1 MHSPDHPRR
10 SSRPHGRSEMLTC
23 GGAPART
30 TGRSCMYAVE
40 PPALSCRRI
49 GRHAI
54 GPLLLHSAAL
64 AAIGATPCAPTPP
77 RRGSGLGLAAP
88 SLLLSAATRELELRL
103 LTTVALSS
111 SHRLGKRRGE
121 CRPTSHKRKNRH
133 RLMGP
138 IYQNKSR
145 GLVVGACCW
154 S

>member
-1 MHSPDHPRR
+1 
-10 SSRPHGRSEMLTC
+10 MLTC

-30 TGRSCMYAVE
+30 TGRSCTYAVE
-40 PPALSCRRI
+40 PAALSCRR
-49 GRHAI
+49 AI

-77 RRGSGLGLAAP
+77 RRGRGLRLAAP

-103 LTTVALSS
+103 LTTVALIS

-138 IYQNKSR
+138 IY
-145 GLVVGACCW
+145 
-154 S
+154 